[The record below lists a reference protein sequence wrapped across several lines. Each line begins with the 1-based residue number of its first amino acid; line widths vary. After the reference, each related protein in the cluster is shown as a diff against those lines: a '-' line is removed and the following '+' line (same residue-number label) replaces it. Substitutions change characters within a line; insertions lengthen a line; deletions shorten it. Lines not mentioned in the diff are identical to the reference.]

1 MRNTFLPF
9 SPPLIGD
16 EEIAEVLD
24 TLRSDWITTGPKVK
38 RFEQEFA
45 EFIGA
50 PAALAVSS
58 ATDAMQVAL
67 AALGIGPGDEVIT
80 TTMTFCSTVHVIEH
94 VGARPV
100 LVDVLPDTLTLDPA
114 RVAEALT
121 PRTRAFLPVHLYG
134 HPCEMDA
141 LLELAQQH
149 HLAIVE
155 DAAHALP
162 ARYKGRLIGASL
174 SDQHPAANNQLPV
187 TSNQQPASSNQLP
200 ATSSQL
206 PATSNQL
213 PASSNQLPATSNQP
227 PATSIQQPVSSNQH
241 PATSLQPPAS
251 SIQQSATCFS
261 FYATKNLTTAE
272 GGMVTGE
279 ADLIDRARI
288 WSLHGMS
295 RDAWKRYGTVGSW
308 YYEVVLPGF
317 KCNMTD
323 IQAALGLQ
331 QLHKLPQF
339 QQRRREIVRQY
350 QAAFAAMPELQT
362 PTERPEAESAWHIY
376 ALRLNLEQLRIDRAQ
391 FIQELTARNIGTSV
405 HFIPNHLQPYYRDKY
420 GYRAEDF
427 PVAYREY
434 QRLISL
440 PLNLRLSDA
449 DVEDVI
455 EAVKDIV
462 EVFKR

>member
-9 SPPLIGD
+9 SPPLIGE

-45 EFIGA
+45 EFVGA
-50 PAALAVSS
+50 PMALAVSS

-80 TTMTFCSTVHVIEH
+80 TTMTFCSTIHVIEH
-94 VGARPV
+94 LGARPV

-121 PRTRAFLPVHLYG
+121 PCTRAILPVHLYG

-162 ARYKGRLIGASL
+162 ARYKGRLIGAAL
-174 SDQHPAANNQLPV
+174 TASDL
-187 TSNQQPASSNQLP
+187 
-200 ATSSQL
+200 
-206 PATSNQL
+206 
-213 PASSNQLPATSNQP
+213 
-227 PATSIQQPVSSNQH
+227 
-241 PATSLQPPAS
+241 
-251 SIQQSATCFS
+251 ATCFS

-295 RDAWKRYGTVGSW
+295 RDAWKRYSASGSW

-362 PTERPEAESAWHIY
+362 PTERPEVESAWHIY
-376 ALRLNLEQLRIDRAQ
+376 ALRLNLEQLLIDRAQ
-391 FIQELTARNIGTSV
+391 FIQELAARNIGVSV

-462 EVFKR
+462 ATYRR